1 MVELTDRSPGR
12 LLAVA
17 PNPSIDRLL
26 EVGRLEPG
34 EIHRP
39 LAATVVPGGKGFN
52 VARAAA
58 TLGASVT
65 AVGLLGGHA
74 GRWMAEALGAEGVD
88 VRAAWRDAET
98 RTCTSVLDRGDGRT
112 TEFYESGAPITAS
125 EWERLLAEI
134 ETVLDA
140 EDVGLVT
147 VSGSLPPAAPAGGL
161 AEIVERARST
171 GRPVAIDGHGPALAT
186 ALGARPWLVKVNLA
200 EALAVLGPTR
210 PIGTG
215 PTAELAAAA
224 DAVRSLL
231 EAGAERAIV
240 TVGTLGAVASL
251 EDGGLGHVRPGRP
264 GPYPVSSGDAFLAG
278 VAVSVLDGGDMRQAV
293 IRGTAAAEASSRVP
307 GAGRL
312 ERATAGSLVAEIAV
326 EMLR

>member
-1 MVELTDRSPGR
+1 V
-12 LLAVA
+12 
-17 PNPSIDRLL
+17 DRLL
-26 EVGRLEPG
+26 EVARLEPG

-52 VARAAA
+52 VARVAA

-74 GRWMAEALGAEGVD
+74 GRWMAEALGAEGVV

-98 RTCTSVLDRGDGRT
+98 RTCVSVLDRSDGRT
-112 TEFYESGAPITAS
+112 TEFYESGAAITDS
-125 EWERLLAEI
+125 EWEHLLDEI
-134 ETVLDA
+134 EAVLGA

-147 VSGSLPPAAPAGGL
+147 VSGSLPPAAPDGGL

-171 GRPVAIDGHGPALAT
+171 GRRVAIDGHGPALAV

-200 EALAVLGPTR
+200 EAFAVLGPT
-210 PIGTG
+210 T
-215 PTAELAAAA
+215 PTATSRAPEPSIAAAA
-224 DAVRSLL
+224 EAVRALMK
-231 EAGAERAIV
+231 AGAERAIV
-240 TVGTLGAVASL
+240 TAGTLGAVASL
-251 EDGGLGHVRPGRP
+251 EDGSRIHVRPSRP

-278 VAVSVLDGGDMRQAV
+278 VAVSVLEGDDMRHAV
-293 IRGTAAAEASSRVP
+293 VRGTAAAEASSRVP

-312 ERATAGSLVAEIAV
+312 ERATAESLIAEV
-326 EMLR
+326 VQEVLR